1 MATNG
6 NGQFEYPQT
15 GWSTG
20 GMRKVA
26 KAPPGAME
34 GIGRS
39 WQELMGAKKRKETKA
54 SELEPAD
61 TPKLGPN
68 EEMHKDFSS
77 LPDDW
82 AHIERTENGL
92 KVLRGYT

>member
-1 MATNG
+1 MPK
-6 NGQFEYPQT
+6 NGQFEYPQEPWT
-15 GWSTG
+15 AQY
-20 GMRKVA
+20 A
-26 KAPPGAME
+26 KAPPGAIE

-39 WQELMGAKKRKETKA
+39 WQELMGVKKKKETKA
-54 SELEPAD
+54 SELPAD

-68 EEMHKDFSS
+68 EEMHKDFSA

-92 KVLRGYT
+92 KVRRGYA